1 MIKILA
7 LVLTLGFAVAAVADE
22 QEIQKFE
29 NALAPT
35 FQLKGRTQTFNM
47 LERMQLYGVP
57 AVSVAIID
65 DGEIAWS
72 HAWGVSDAASGRPAT
87 KHTLFQSASI
97 SKPVSAFAVMQ
108 LVEAGNFNLNTPINQ
123 YLKSWR
129 LPESKFTKKTPVTL
143 KHILS
148 HTAGTTVHGFPGY
161 PLGAE
166 YPSTKDV
173 VAGAGTANT
182 GAVNV
187 DFEPGTNWRYSGGG
201 YTVMQLA
208 LEDQAGV
215 WFPEII
221 NKLTLKP
228 AGMDESFFDFIVP
241 ENKQALLAS
250 GHLANG
256 EVVEGGYVV
265 HPESAAASLWTTPND
280 IATFSLE
287 MMKAWNGVEGAL
299 ITQESAKAMLTHI
312 KGGYGLG
319 FSLEMESDEVIGF
332 KHGGSNV
339 GFRAYMIT
347 LLEGKGTV
355 VMTNSDNGMKIIEEI
370 LSAAANTYDWP
381 IYQSEVKHW
390 RPATKEEKIR
400 FIGSYAFEFQGRE
413 IRFNVTAEGEGFLVE
428 SPGNLSP
435 TQFFIEGRKEE
446 KTHLFA
452 QMGMEF
458 SFSTNEAGK
467 PFMNVWGN
475 HAKRLP
481 MH

>member
-1 MIKILA
+1 MFKILA
-7 LVLTLGFAVAAVADE
+7 SVLALGFTEATVADE
-22 QEIQKFE
+22 QEVQKFE

-35 FQLKGRTQTFNM
+35 FQLKGRLQTFNM
-47 LERMQLYGVP
+47 LERMQLYDVP

-65 DGEIAWS
+65 DGKIAWS
-72 HAWGVSDAASGRPAT
+72 HAWGVSDTTSGKQAT
-87 KHTLFQSASI
+87 EHTLFQAASI

-108 LVEAGNFNLNTPINQ
+108 MVDKGELRLDTPIND
-123 YLKSWR
+123 YLKSWQ
-129 LPESKFTKKTPVTL
+129 LPENELSEKTPVTL
-143 KHILS
+143 KHLLS

-161 PLGAE
+161 QLGAE

-182 GAVNV
+182 GAVIV

-208 LEDQAGV
+208 LEDRAGV
-215 WFPEII
+215 WFPEIV
-221 NKLTLKP
+221 NKLTVKP
-228 AGMDESFFDFIVP
+228 AGMNESFFDFIVP
-241 ENKQALLAS
+241 ENKKALLAS
-250 GHLANG
+250 GHLPNG
-256 EVVEGGYVV
+256 EIVKDGYVV

-299 ITQESAKAMLTHI
+299 ITQKSAKEMLTHI

-319 FSLEMESDEVIGF
+319 FSLEMEGDEIIGF

-347 LLEGKGTV
+347 LLEGKGAV

-370 LSAAANTYDWP
+370 LSAAANTYHWP
-381 IYQSEVKHW
+381 IYQSAVKDW
-390 RPATKEEKIR
+390 RPATAEERNR
-400 FIGSYAFEFQGRE
+400 FTGSYAFEFQGRE

-428 SPGNLSP
+428 SQGNLSP
-435 TQFFIEGRKEE
+435 TQFFIEGHE
-446 KTHLFA
+446 KGETYLFA

-458 SFSTNEAGK
+458 SFSKNEAGELVMK
-467 PFMNVWGN
+467 VWGN
-475 HAKRLP
+475 QAKRLP
-481 MH
+481 AQ